1 MGAGKAC
8 FVHYTCR
15 DKIIQMLKPLK
26 WSVLKLK
33 LNIFRSTKT
42 QNEKA
47 SWQNPNKAVSYSSH
61 LKWGGLH
68 PHSCHRG
75 QTLSEG
81 DSDHNGLTIN
91 SSQPVFRSASD
102 KLCQLNLI
110 ERN

>member
-1 MGAGKAC
+1 
-8 FVHYTCR
+8 
-15 DKIIQMLKPLK
+15 MLKPLK